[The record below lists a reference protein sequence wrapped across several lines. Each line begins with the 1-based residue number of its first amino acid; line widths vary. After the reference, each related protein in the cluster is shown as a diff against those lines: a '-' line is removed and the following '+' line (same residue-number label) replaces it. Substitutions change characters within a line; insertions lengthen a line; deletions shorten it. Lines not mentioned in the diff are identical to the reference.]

1 MRARSRDLLMRRS
14 SVIAGVVLSCIVA
27 AAPVIAQPIEGDAGL
42 TASSTT
48 AGAAPFD
55 LARLARQV
63 RPSVVQ
69 LVAMDALGEKIGTG
83 TGFFITTSGV
93 IATNHHVID
102 RAEQMVALLSDG
114 SQRTITGIISVDEE
128 DDVALVQAEG
138 EGFSALP
145 LGTLEQVESGTP
157 IVVVGNPLGMTWSLS
172 EGIVSAI
179 RMDKGA
185 GDHPMS
191 RHEHPGGLIQF
202 NAPVTFGSSGSPI
215 LMRDG
220 RVIGVAQSVLAVP
233 GATMNFAVP
242 VTELRTLLDQAG
254 ETPTAQPFREVPV
267 RNLLISLGVF
277 LVAAVVLWRSR
288 RARG

>member
-1 MRARSRDLLMRRS
+1 MRRS
-14 SVIAGVVLSCIVA
+14 SVIAGVVLSCTLW
-27 AAPVIAQPIEGDAGL
+27 AAPALAQDAQAYGGL
-42 TASSTT
+42 PTSSTPPEP
-48 AGAAPFD
+48 APFD
-55 LARLARQV
+55 LSRLAREV

-114 SQRTITGIISVDEE
+114 SQRTITGIISIDEE

-172 EGIVSAI
+172 EGIVSAV
-179 RMDKGA
+179 RMDKAAGA
-185 GDHPMS
+185 HPAS

-220 RVIGVAQSVLAVP
+220 RVIGIAQSVLAVP

-242 VTELRTLLDQAG
+242 VTELRKLVDQAG
-254 ETPTAQPFREVPV
+254 EKPTAQPFREVPV

-277 LVAAVVLWRSR
+277 LLAAVVLWRSR
-288 RARG
+288 RTRG